1 MTASTATAVTIA
13 AGTATSTIPATTSAS
28 ATKPAAKQGRRT
40 STVLT
45 DRACQRSVPKRE
57 KVYDRK
63 CPGLYVSIIPAG
75 VATFNFKFTDKATG
89 KQRSTVLGVY
99 NPETFGVEQARSKV
113 YALKGMAPAE
123 LVERLRQTK
132 VQTTARGKTVNE
144 IIEERIKWMKTA
156 VLKRD
161 GEMRP
166 RIESWENVARHL
178 RNFIGPRLGKK
189 VASEVT
195 KNDIATLSNDI
206 VAGKHGGKP
215 SVSNAR
221 HMRRAASGLFNW
233 AAEAG
238 QEYVTASPC
247 ANLPKLDEEF
257 PRDRVLTEEEIR
269 TLWHGLDRNDLPWE
283 RKTRLAIKFALVS
296 MLRSGELL
304 PIHRDEINTKEGTVD
319 IPARRVKKRRVI
331 NQPLSDLAVEII
343 EQSMGNYEHAF
354 TGRFGNAPLS
364 RQAMSG
370 ALKGTMMTK
379 NGKRV
384 ARTPGICELLGLAPF
399 TTHDLRRT
407 AATMC
412 GELGLPESSIGL
424 CLDHQASKDENGKP
438 LPAVTRKVYNLATR
452 IIVTKKR
459 EVLDRWAVEL
469 RRIVERVGR
478 AETELRLV
486 A

>member
-1 MTASTATAVTIA
+1 MTTITSTAITE
-13 AGTATSTIPATTSAS
+13 PATKRA
-28 ATKPAAKQGRRT
+28 RRT
-40 STVLT
+40 STILT
-45 DRACQRSVPKRE
+45 DRACQRHVTKRE

-75 VATFNFKFTDKATG
+75 VATFNFKFTDRTTG

-99 NPETFGVEQARSKV
+99 NPETFAVEHARSKV
-113 YALKGMAPAE
+113 YGLKVMAPAE
-123 LVERLRQTK
+123 LVEQLRQTK
-132 VQTTARGKTVNE
+132 VQAAARGKTVNE
-144 IIEERIKWMKTA
+144 IIEERIDWMKTKVRKA
-156 VLKRD
+156 DGRD
-161 GEMRP
+161 AP

-178 RNFIGPRLGKK
+178 RNFVGPRLGKK
-189 VASEVT
+189 TGSEVT
-195 KNDIATLSNDI
+195 KHDIATLSNDI
-206 VAGKHGGKP
+206 VAGKHGGKA

-238 QEYVTASPC
+238 RDYVTASPC
-247 ANLPKLDEEF
+247 VNLPELDKEH
-257 PRDRVLTEEEIR
+257 PRDRVLTEDEIR
-269 TLWHGLDRNDLPWE
+269 IFWHGLDRDDLPWD
-283 RKTRLAIKFALVS
+283 RKTRLGLKFALIT
-296 MLRSGELL
+296 MLRSGEML
-304 PIHRDEINTKEGTVD
+304 PIHRDEINANEGTVD
-319 IPARRVKKRRVI
+319 IPAGRVKKRRVI
-331 NQPLSDLAVEII
+331 NQPLSDLALEII
-343 EQSMGNYEHAF
+343 KEAMGDYEYAF

-370 ALKGTMMTK
+370 ALKGTKMAK

-399 TTHDLRRT
+399 TPHDLRRT

-412 GELGLPESSIGL
+412 GELGLSEGSIAL
-424 CLDHQASKDENGKP
+424 CLDHQANKDENGKP
-438 LPAVTRKVYNLATR
+438 LPAVTRKVYNRATR

-469 RRIVERVGR
+469 RRVVGEPVVDDVRV
-478 AETELRLV
+478 A